1 MRQSNRYLTR
11 ISAVKT
17 PLFVLSLLVA
27 AATITGTAQAVQTG
41 RLQFTGELQ
50 GGTCHL
56 ATSDVSRLIE
66 LPQVRVS
73 DFNNSTWAGLRT
85 FDLTANCDSDIRN
98 VTFTF
103 NGKSDAFAPTNFAN
117 EGGTA
122 RGVATVIQSRIGG
135 VTYNFPANGNP
146 AARSR
151 TVPTTAGSAV
161 IPMAAHY
168 IKAGAT
174 GVTKGTLITLASVTI
189 TYN

>member
-1 MRQSNRYLTR
+1 M
-11 ISAVKT
+11 KT

-27 AATITGTAQAVQTG
+27 AATTIGTAQAVQTG
-41 RLQFTGELQ
+41 NLRITGDIQ

-56 ATSDVSRLIE
+56 DAGDVSREIE
-66 LPQVRVS
+66 LPPVKVS
-73 DFNNSTWAGLRT
+73 DFDSITWTGLKT

-103 NGKSDAFAPTNFAN
+103 DGTPDTVAPERFAN
-117 EGGTA
+117 SGGTA
-122 RGVATVIQSRIGG
+122 GGIATVIQSRIGG
-135 VTYNFPANGNP
+135 TGSNIPANGNP